1 MSELVP
7 AARRQLVPTNLGMT
21 KLERRT
27 ARDVALV
34 DSRTIVRFA
43 QVRGEAMVQ
52 VEKMREIDRLA
63 REAMSGQVM
72 LTAWANHLA
81 GENPITA
88 EELRFFTDM
97 ARLGKGELMRDTLDS
112 FRRI

>member
-1 MSELVP
+1 MSDLVP
-7 AARRQLVPTNLGMT
+7 VSGRQLASLNLAAARQ
-21 KLERRT
+21 ERRT

-34 DSRTIVRFA
+34 ESRTIVRFA